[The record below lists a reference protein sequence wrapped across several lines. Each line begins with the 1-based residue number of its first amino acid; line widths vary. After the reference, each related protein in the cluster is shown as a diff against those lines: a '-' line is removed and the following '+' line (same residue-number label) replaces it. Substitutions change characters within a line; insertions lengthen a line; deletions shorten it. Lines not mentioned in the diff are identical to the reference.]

1 MPLPPPLPTACIK
14 TEGRDPRSPS
24 PFHNRLLIGP
34 LFSKLCVGSHRCCEC
49 ECQLMPGCQH
59 STPLPIPPALT
70 FFLHLH
76 LQCLQCPLSLERTDS
91 EAPIL
96 AGHSLVNYLFSVF
109 WALNESLPTTLK
121 KKKPPYQNWE
131 QHHYTHYTG
140 LNMVIYKAVLICS
153 PCPLSKA
160 TTVAFLLGS
169 RASPA
174 TGVWLGLQS

>member
-1 MPLPPPLPTACIK
+1 MSLLYPVSFTGAVYRGMGTLSVAILLDKNAPPPPLPTACIK

-34 LFSKLCVGSHRCCEC
+34 LFSKLCVGSHSCCES

-76 LQCLQCPLSLERTDS
+76 LQCLQCPLSLERTGS

-109 WALNESLPTTLK
+109 
-121 KKKPPYQNWE
+121 
-131 QHHYTHYTG
+131 
-140 LNMVIYKAVLICS
+140 
-153 PCPLSKA
+153 
-160 TTVAFLLGS
+160 
-169 RASPA
+169 
-174 TGVWLGLQS
+174 